1 MSSLSIRDVQKSYG
15 AFKVLHGVDVDLED
29 GGFLVLLGPSGCGKS
44 TLLNII
50 AGLDEPSSGDIAIGD
65 RSVTALPPK
74 DRNIAMVFQSYALY
88 PTMSVERNIGFGLE
102 MRGVPEQQ
110 RRAEVQKAAELL
122 QIGHLL
128 DRLPA
133 NLSGG
138 QRQRVAMGRA
148 IVRSPDLFLFDE
160 PPSNLDAK
168 LRVEMRTEI
177 KRLHER
183 LGTTIV
189 YVTHDQIEAM
199 TLATKVAV
207 MKGGYV
213 QQLAD
218 PRTIYERPANM
229 FVAGFIGS
237 PAMNFI
243 RGELISDDG
252 GSRFESGGVIVPVS
266 IPDSAARR
274 RDCVL
279 GVRPEELKVVERDNA
294 AIHGVIDVV
303 EPTGPDTMVTAVVGD
318 HAIVA
323 RAEARFQGRR
333 SDQVRFS
340 VDAQSINLF
349 DAETQDRIETGVN
362 PQHL

>member
-1 MSSLSIRDVQKSYG
+1 MATLSIRNIQKSYG
-15 AFKVLHGVDVDLED
+15 ALKVLHGIDVDLDD

-50 AGLDEPSSGDIAIGD
+50 AGLDEPSNGDISIGE

-88 PTMSVERNIGFGLE
+88 PTMSVARNIGFGLE
-102 MRGVPEQQ
+102 MRGVPEQERQ
-110 RRAEVQKAAELL
+110 AEVQKAAEML
-122 QIGHLL
+122 QITHLL

-160 PPSNLDAK
+160 PLSNLDAK

-243 RGELISDDG
+243 KGKLISYG
-252 GSRFESGGVIVPVS
+252 NGCRFEAPGVS
-266 IPDSAARR
+266 ISLPAVGAGPDA
-274 RDCVL
+274 RDCII
-279 GVRPEELKVVERDNA
+279 GVRPEELKPFLGDDAPIE
-294 AIHGVIDVV
+294 GVIDVV
-303 EPTGPDTMVTAVVGD
+303 EPTGPDTMVTAKIGGQ
-318 HAIVA
+318 AMVA
-323 RAEARFQGRR
+323 RAEARFSGRR
-333 SDQVRFS
+333 GDAIGFS
-340 VDAQSINLF
+340 VDPQSVNLF
-349 DAETQDRIETGVN
+349 DAETERRIESISA
-362 PQHL
+362 